1 MRPSPVMTDR
11 ARLELRAT
19 GEAAPRGAG
28 GALDELTA
36 QELQIARLVAE
47 GATNREIAARLFL
60 SVRTIEYHL
69 HKVFTK
75 LGIASRHALARQ
87 VHEEDAR
94 PVPSLRG

>member
-1 MRPSPVMTDR
+1 MPPASSIASIAPLPPSV
-11 ARLELRAT
+11 
-19 GEAAPRGAG
+19 
-28 GALDELTA
+28 
-36 QELQIARLVAE
+36 VAE

-75 LGIASRHALARQ
+75 LGIASRHALARR